1 MRIGKIIAVFLIICC
16 SLIVGSPAFADNAPS
31 ASQQPITTTR
41 LSGQTSFETA
51 KAISEQYNKGKVQ
64 NVILST
70 GNGFADALS
79 ASVLAHKKEAPI
91 LLVDISV
98 AGSQNAFDYVTQH
111 LESNGTVYII
121 GGTGI
126 IGKEFESKLKSLG
139 FNNIIRIAGNDR
151 YETSYELANAL
162 NSSVS
167 TVVISSGESY
177 PDALSIAS
185 FAANKGW
192 PVLLTPQASLP
203 QEMSDFLREKKP
215 SKVYITG
222 GTGVI
227 SDSVK
232 SEIISIL
239 PQASVERLA
248 GQDRFDTNASIAQ
261 TFRPNPSTVYL
272 ATGYGFADALA
283 GSVLAAK
290 DGNPI
295 IFIDPATSTLPRS
308 IASYFEKLYLGKQS
322 PNLVVFGGK
331 GVVKDELLKNS
342 SDLISGAVKE
352 DSIYSIDD
360 IMAYV
365 TQDESYSLPA
375 TVKAKFYNS
384 DTINVPVMWTP
395 STVDTSKIGSSVYEG
410 VVDGFSHTIKLTLI
424 TNLRQMLTPEEFKA
438 KMAYEA
444 NNNAVSF
451 SFPRWSSTITSY
463 LQINND
469 KTISVIEAN
478 KAVAIET
485 YDEQYN
491 LIDSKSIECELPI
504 FGGFYSG
511 EHYNYIAFGQMNR
524 EEDNNK
530 EVIRIVRYDKSFN
543 RVDSVSIKGG
553 ESYTIVP
560 FEVGSGKMA
569 EHGNTLVFHTARL
582 RYTTEDGLNHQSQL
596 TIIVNTQT
604 MSVTNDLGRFQSNHV
619 SHSFDQYVLFDGNR
633 HVLIDHGDAYP
644 RSIVLNKEN
653 GGNYSEV
660 NLFEIP
666 GEIGANCT
674 GVSVGG
680 FEMSSEDYIIAMNTI
695 DHTLVSEYN
704 SFSMV
709 GLKIDQRDIIL
720 CTLPRNLQADTVKQ
734 ITIAKYIGSDK
745 LASIPQLVKISDEK
759 LMVMWQEYD
768 LKGPQSHL
776 TSVRGPLKYVLVDKN
791 GNMINEIQTIDN
803 FKLSTGKPILAMN
816 KIIWYVNENG
826 IRTFYSIPL

>member
-1 MRIGKIIAVFLIICC
+1 MRLRKIIAVFLIICC
-16 SLIVGSPAFADNAPS
+16 SLIVGTPALAHNAPS
-31 ASQQPITTTR
+31 TSQQPITITR
-41 LSGQTSFETA
+41 LSGQTRFETA
-51 KAISEQYNKGKVQ
+51 KAISEQYNQGKVQ

-91 LLVDISV
+91 LLVDTSID
-98 AGSQNAFDYVTQH
+98 GSQNAFDYVTQY
-111 LESNGTVYII
+111 LEPNGTIFII

-126 IGKEFESKLKSLG
+126 IDEEFESKLNNIG
-139 FNNIIRIAGNDR
+139 FSNIIRIAGNDR
-151 YETSYELANAL
+151 YETSYELATVL
-162 NSSVS
+162 NSSAS

-192 PVLLTPQASLP
+192 PILLTPQASLP
-203 QEMSDFLREKKP
+203 QEMSDFLKEKKP

-232 SEIISIL
+232 SEIIGIL

-248 GQDRFDTNASIAQ
+248 GQDRFDTNASIVQ

-295 IFIDPATSTLPRS
+295 IFIDPSAQTLPKS
-308 IASYFEKLYLGKQS
+308 IASYFGKLYSGKQS
-322 PNLVVFGGK
+322 PSLVVFGGN
-331 GVVKDELLKNS
+331 GVVKDELLKNL
-342 SDLISGAVKE
+342 SDLISGTVKE
-352 DSIYSIDD
+352 DSIYSIND
-360 IMAYV
+360 IMASV
-365 TQDESYSLPA
+365 TQNESYTLPA
-375 TVKAKFYNS
+375 TVNAKLYNS
-384 DTINVPVMWTP
+384 DTINVPVKWTP
-395 STVDTSKIGSSVYEG
+395 STVDTSKIGSSVYTG
-410 VVDGFSHTIKLTLI
+410 VVDEFSKTIKLTLI
-424 TNLRQMLTPEEFKA
+424 TNLRQMLPPEEFKA

-444 NNNAVSF
+444 NNNAVSSNF
-451 SFPRWSSTITSY
+451 TRWGRTIISY

-469 KTISVIEAN
+469 KTISVIEAKN
-478 KAVAIET
+478 KVVAIET

-491 LIDSKSIECELPI
+491 LIDSKSIENELPI
-504 FGGFYSG
+504 FGAFYSG
-511 EHYNYIAFGQMNR
+511 ENYNYIVFGQGNH

-530 EVIRIVRYDKSFN
+530 EVIRIVRYDKSFK

-553 ESYTIVP
+553 ESNTIEP
-560 FEVGSGKMA
+560 FDAGSGKMS
-569 EHGNTLVFHTARL
+569 EHGNTLVFHTSHL
-582 RYTTEDGLNHQSQL
+582 RYTTVDGSNHQSEL

-604 MSVTNDLGRFQSNHV
+604 MTVTNALGRFQGNYV

-633 HVLIDHGDAYP
+633 HVLIDHGDAHP

-653 GGNYSEV
+653 GETYDEV
-660 NLFEIP
+660 DLFKIP
-666 GEIGANCT
+666 GKIGANCT

-680 FEMSSEDYIIAMNTI
+680 FEISSEDYIVAMNTI
-695 DHTLVSEYN
+695 DHSLVSEYN
-704 SFSMV
+704 SFNMV

-720 CTLPRNLQADTVKQ
+720 CTLPRNNVQASMVKQ
-734 ITIAKYIGSDK
+734 ITVAKYIGSDK
-745 LASIPQLVKISDEK
+745 LASIPQLVKISDEM

-768 LKGPQSHL
+768 NKHVIGA
-776 TSVRGPLKYVLVDKN
+776 LKYVLVDKN
-791 GNMINEIQTIDN
+791 GNTIGEIQTINN
-803 FKLSTGKPILAMN
+803 FKLSRCKPLFAMN